1 MSPLATFV
9 PCPDGGRCGSDTHD
23 PRKKQ
28 LSVCRRNS
36 VLRRMG
42 KLQDDTAPS
51 VASSAPPVTSSPVVA
66 GAGVFSS
73 DRFDESGMS
82 FYGRPPRQIQVEPLK
97 GLMGVLDEDGK
108 GQMIAACGTG
118 KSYMSQQ
125 VLRQYTTRA
134 GSNGIAVILTSSIN
148 LAEQT
153 ADGLRADGNA
163 FGIPGDEFMVIEV
176 HSRRRKSSDPGKDDQ
191 VIDAKTGAIDEN
203 VIAKKIEEA
212 KEQGIPVII
221 VSTYDSA
228 DKVTAGQKIAAES
241 LGEKGARADIMI
253 ADEAHNILGPRLQ
266 PSEKA
271 SITSD
276 DADMFDCLSE
286 RFGSFTDEDGGIQ
299 SDRRAFFTATPVTRT
314 VDTNMQGI
322 PSDAQAV
329 YSNDF
334 DKVGRVGGVISM
346 DDAVS
351 SGALVGA
358 QYVVNGVALKGNLQ
372 DFVDPVV
379 APDGTVVERKQGAS
393 YPDPDTYAA
402 IYSSLDEMVIDDQSR
417 NVLMFVTSRAEAEAV
432 VSTMKDVASH
442 RAGGMTSENAALN
455 VNSDDPGVRRR
466 ARMRLIADEMDV
478 RTAHFQ
484 TSNADRKA
492 ALDMFRDKDLVES
505 SEWRPD
511 VNVLANINILSEGV
525 DVPEIDSVVFAD
537 RSKTNERSM
546 TQAVGRAMRTLP
558 SSYSVKKRQGKV
570 IIPSISDDSGSS
582 GVYNSGFVA
591 RAIAGADMVQK
602 AVTARR
608 LSGQPISRGS
618 TKVRLPNGK
627 KILASDMVST
637 SLPTR
642 EELAAYSV
650 ASKITLTSQW
660 IASQGLTS
668 AAKSRMDEIKPG
680 LYERAVSD
688 DGRLTRSERSMA
700 LHAVALAKY
709 DLGFDDEPALG
720 EYVSSA
726 KDSTAMRHCVDK
738 MAVLESVLE
747 GGQVDLLSEEAKEAL
762 LGSKILVETLKP
774 LDELSPD
781 IRAQAEVRRR
791 VCADR
796 ICKRIADSGKISF
809 GDPRSEAVIEKA
821 IGRDRFSQMRSR
833 IVSETRD
840 VGNARN
846 ARLQKEL
853 QGIALEGD
861 IDSIV
866 SIAQEIDRGDN
877 SGDGKKRQAAIRRA
891 MRELSNDYLYLAR
904 TSPDSCELTLSSRV
918 LSKSKKGGLRTNSIV
933 KALLGA

>member
-1 MSPLATFV
+1 MLTQFV

-28 LSVCRRNS
+28 LSICRRNS

-42 KLQDDTAPS
+42 KLKDDAPPRVASTAPP
-51 VASSAPPVTSSPVVA
+51 ATTSPVVA
-66 GAGVFSS
+66 GSGVFSS
-73 DRFDESGMS
+73 ERFEEGGMS
-82 FYGRPPRQIQVEPLK
+82 FYGRPPRHIQVEPLK
-97 GLMGVLDEDGK
+97 GLMRVLDEDSK
-108 GQMIAACGTG
+108 AQMIAACGTG

-125 VLRQYTTRA
+125 VLRQYTTA
-134 GSNGIAVILTSSIN
+134 SGANGIGVILTSSIN

-153 ADGLRADGNA
+153 ADGLRSDGNA
-163 FGIPGDEFMVIEV
+163 FGVPGDEFMVIEV
-176 HSRRRKSSDPGKDDQ
+176 HSRRRKANDPGKDDQ

-203 VIAKKIEEA
+203 AIARKIEEA
-212 KEQGIPVII
+212 KEQGIPVVI

-266 PSEKA
+266 PSERA
-271 SITSD
+271 SLTSD
-276 DADMFDCLSE
+276 DSDMFDCLSE

-314 VDTNMQGI
+314 VDTNMQGLA
-322 PSDAQAV
+322 SDSQAV

-346 DDAVS
+346 DDAIN

-358 QYVVNGVALKGNLQ
+358 QYVVNGVSLKGNLQ
-372 DFVDPVV
+372 DFADPVV
-379 APDGTVVERKQGAS
+379 APDGTVVERANGVS

-402 IYSSLDEMVIDDQSR
+402 IYSSLDEMVVDDQSR
-417 NVLMFVTSRAEAEAV
+417 NVLVFVTSRAEAEAV

-455 VNSDDPGVRRR
+455 VDSEDPGVRSR
-466 ARMRLIADEMDV
+466 ARMRLIADQMDV

-484 TSNADRKA
+484 TSHADRKA

-525 DVPEIDSVVFAD
+525 DIPEIDSVVFAD

-570 IIPSISDDSGSS
+570 IIPSISDDSGS
-582 GVYNSGFVA
+582 GAYNSGFVA

-608 LSGQPISRGS
+608 LSGQSISRGS

-627 KILASDMVST
+627 RILASDMVSA
-637 SLPTR
+637 SLPSR

-660 IASQGLTS
+660 LASQGLTT
-668 AAKSRMDEIKPG
+668 AAQSRMDEIKPG
-680 LYERAVSD
+680 LYERAVSN

-700 LHAVALAKY
+700 LHAVALAKH
-709 DLGFDDEPALG
+709 DLGFSDDSALD
-720 EYVSSA
+720 EYVSSVT
-726 KDSTAMRHCVDK
+726 DSTAMRHCVDK

-747 GGQVDLLSEEAKEAL
+747 GGQVDLLSEEAKSAL
-762 LGSKILVETLKP
+762 LDKKILVASLKP
-774 LDELSPD
+774 LDELKPD

-796 ICKRIADSGKISF
+796 ICKRVVGSGKIAF
-809 GDPRSEAVIEKA
+809 GDPKSDTVLEKA

-833 IVSETRD
+833 IVSGTRD

-853 QGIALEGD
+853 QAIALDGD
-861 IDSIV
+861 IDSII

-877 SGDGKKRQAAIRRA
+877 SGDVKKRQAAIRRA
-891 MRELSNDYLYLAR
+891 MRELSNDYLHLAR

-918 LSKSKKGGLRTNSIV
+918 LSKSKRGGLRTSSIV
-933 KALLGA
+933 KALLGS